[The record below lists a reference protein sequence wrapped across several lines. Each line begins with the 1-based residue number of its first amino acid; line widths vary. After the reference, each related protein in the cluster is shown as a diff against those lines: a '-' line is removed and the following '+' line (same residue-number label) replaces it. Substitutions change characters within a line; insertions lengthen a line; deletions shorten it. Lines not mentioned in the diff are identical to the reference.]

1 VCGVDS
7 PPAAF
12 RICRERLGALR
23 ELRSRGVVIV
33 FYHQGVSIL
42 VNAMAAKEVRAS
54 AQTLLLLVGQGMG
67 PLFANLF
74 TGRLA
79 AHTGG
84 NLQSVFLFAACLSGL
99 ATLVLVLRGR
109 RLNDAGRALP
119 R

>member
-1 VCGVDS
+1 MALTVRQLLFGFVENAWVLS
-7 PPAAF
+7 PRCFVLAGLSSSSTT
-12 RICRERLGALR
+12 R
-23 ELRSRGVVIV
+23 
-33 FYHQGVSIL
+33 VSIL